1 MLSLPRV
8 QRYLCSTY
16 NILPTVY
23 TSYNK
28 KNINNVTHGIALC
41 LGCIY
46 NRDEKFTCHS
56 TKHKNYLVA
65 CYYELS
71 IVNNNFILLVFCQ
84 KYC

>member
-1 MLSLPRV
+1 MGKLEGLEFLDLKLIIDYNNKIKIGVCAKP
-8 QRYLCSTY
+8 TY
-16 NILPTVY
+16 ILY

-56 TKHKNYLVA
+56 TKHKNY
-65 CYYELS
+65 
-71 IVNNNFILLVFCQ
+71 
-84 KYC
+84 